1 MFHRL
6 NSYLRSWRRR
16 FSTTCAIENNYDLR
30 SDLRF
35 FSYLRT
41 AVPWQELHEYDAVG
55 RHFGLEVVGSFHQVL
70 LLPKVAYRLFAA
82 QSQLAERNAHLR
94 RLRILV
100 EEADGHR
107 TILKV
112 FGIDY
117 LLVFLPDG
125 VSLYAQR
132 VLVDVVDFIVGEQ
145 AHREIIHLCDVATDE
160 HRRGE

>member
-1 MFHRL
+1 M
-6 NSYLRSWRRR
+6 
-16 FSTTCAIENNYDLR
+16 
-30 SDLRF
+30 
-35 FSYLRT
+35 
-41 AVPWQELHEYDAVG
+41 VG
-55 RHFGLEVVGSFHQVL
+55 ALHQVL